1 MLSRRWDYQELEA
14 MEQRWTVD
22 RYDVPSGDLEFWA
35 LRRGKVSQAA
45 NQNDRGYVH
54 ARRCRQI
61 MVRTGVAVLVAVAV
75 GVALA

>member
-1 MLSRRWDYQELEA
+1 MHSRRWDYQESED

-35 LRRGKVSQAA
+35 LRRGKVSHA
-45 NQNDRGYVH
+45 NQNDRSYVH
-54 ARRCRQI
+54 ARRCRQ
-61 MVRTGVAVLVAVAV
+61 MMMRAGVAVLVAVAV